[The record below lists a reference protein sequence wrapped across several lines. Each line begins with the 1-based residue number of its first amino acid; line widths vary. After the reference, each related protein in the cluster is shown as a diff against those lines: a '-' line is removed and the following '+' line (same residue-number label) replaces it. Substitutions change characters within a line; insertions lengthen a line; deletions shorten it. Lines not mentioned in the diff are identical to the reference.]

1 MSINYRKNKTGHSM
15 KKYGFFFALAL
26 LGIFFSCSKDE
37 SYELLDINYQ
47 SKINVN
53 DNNVI
58 NDKIDYVD
66 IIGYDS
72 SNYTFLIDSNAINK
86 IRKYF
91 FPSGGLPFYVNV
103 MGGTIYS
110 GKFFPGYSNS
120 LPYGITIDPES
131 SLIGNKLTV
140 NIDYGFCRTDNQL
153 VDQRNDK
160 RIIAVLQ
167 KDKKL
172 IKIDL

>member
-1 MSINYRKNKTGHSM
+1 M
-15 KKYGFFFALAL
+15 KKYGLCLVIVALSIVC
-26 LGIFFSCSKDE
+26 GCSKDK
-37 SYELLDINYQ
+37 SYELLCINYQ
-47 SKINVN
+47 AKTNVN
-53 DNNVI
+53 DNNLI
-58 NDKIDYVD
+58 NDKIDYED
-66 IIGYDS
+66 ILGYDT

-86 IRKYF
+86 IKKYF
-91 FPSGGLPFYVNV
+91 FPSGGLPFSVNV
-103 MGGTIYS
+103 IGETIYS
-110 GKFFPGYSNS
+110 GEFFPSYSNS

-153 VDQRNDK
+153 VDRRNDK

>member
-1 MSINYRKNKTGHSM
+1 M
-15 KKYGFFFALAL
+15 KKYGFFLALAL
-26 LGIFFSCSKDE
+26 LWIFFSCSKDK
-37 SYELLDINYQ
+37 SYEPLEINYQ
-47 SKINVN
+47 AKINVN
-53 DNNVI
+53 DNNAI
-58 NDKIDYVD
+58 NNKIDYVD

-91 FPSGGLPFYVNV
+91 FPSGGLPFSVNV
-103 MGGTIYS
+103 IGETIYT
-110 GKFFPGYSNS
+110 GEFFPSYSNS
-120 LPYGITIDPES
+120 LPCGIIIDPES

-153 VDQRNDK
+153 VDPRNDK

-167 KDKKL
+167 RDKKL
-172 IKIDL
+172 IKIVL

>member
-1 MSINYRKNKTGHSM
+1 M
-15 KKYGFFFALAL
+15 KKYGFFLAIVL
-26 LGIFFSCSKDE
+26 SWTFFSCSKDK
-37 SYELLDINYQ
+37 SYEPMEINYQ
-47 SKINVN
+47 AKINVN

-72 SNYTFLIDSNAINK
+72 SNYTFLIDSIAINK
-86 IRKYF
+86 IRKYL

-103 MGGTIYS
+103 RGETIYF

-120 LPYGITIDPES
+120 MPCGITIDPES

>member
-1 MSINYRKNKTGHSM
+1 MKTRDNSFKVSPLLMTKLIFIVGLVV
-15 KKYGFFFALAL
+15 FFTA
-26 LGIFFSCSKDE
+26 CSKE
-37 SYELLDINYQ
+37 KSYEPLDINYQ
-47 SKINVN
+47 AKTNVN

-58 NDKIDYVD
+58 NDKICYKD
-66 IIGYDS
+66 ILGYDT
-72 SNYTFLIDSNAINK
+72 SNYTFLIDSTAINK

-91 FPSGGLPFYVNV
+91 YPSGGLPFSVNV
-103 MGGTIYS
+103 MGETIYT
-110 GKFFPGYSNS
+110 GEFFPSYSNS

-131 SLIGNKLTV
+131 SLTGNKLTV

-153 VDQRNDK
+153 VDRRNDK

>member
-1 MSINYRKNKTGHSM
+1 M
-15 KKYGFFFALAL
+15 KKYGIFLSIVAL
-26 LGIFFSCSKDE
+26 LIVFSCSKDK
-37 SYELLDINYQ
+37 SYEQLAIIYQ
-47 SKINVN
+47 AKTNVN

-58 NDKIDYVD
+58 SDKVGYKD
-66 IIGYDS
+66 ILGYDT
-72 SNYTFLIDSNAINK
+72 SNYTFLIDSLAINK

-91 FPSGGLPFYVNV
+91 YPSGGLPFSINV
-103 MGGTIYS
+103 MGETVYS
-110 GKFFPGYSNS
+110 GLFFPGYSNS

-153 VDQRNDK
+153 VDLRNDK

>member
-1 MSINYRKNKTGHSM
+1 MRIM
-15 KKYGFFFALAL
+15 IPIL
-26 LGIFFSCSKDE
+26 LFMTFISCSKDK
-37 SYELLDINYQ
+37 SYELLCINYQ
-47 SKINVN
+47 AKTNVN
-53 DNNVI
+53 DNKVI
-58 NDKIDYVD
+58 NDKIDYKD
-66 IIGYDS
+66 ILGYDT
-72 SNYTFLIDSNAINK
+72 SNYTFLIDSTAINK

-91 FPSGGLPFYVNV
+91 YPSGGLPFSVNV
-103 MGGTIYS
+103 MGETIYT
-110 GKFFPGYSNS
+110 GEFFPSYSNS

-131 SLIGNKLTV
+131 SLTGNKLTV

-172 IKIDL
+172 VKIDL

>member
-1 MSINYRKNKTGHSM
+1 MKTRDNSFKVSPLLMTKLIFIVGLVV
-15 KKYGFFFALAL
+15 FFTA
-26 LGIFFSCSKDE
+26 CSKE
-37 SYELLDINYQ
+37 KSYEPLDINYQ
-47 SKINVN
+47 AKTNVN

-58 NDKIDYVD
+58 NDKICYKD
-66 IIGYDS
+66 ILGYDT
-72 SNYTFLIDSNAINK
+72 SNYTFLIDSTAINK

-91 FPSGGLPFYVNV
+91 Y
-103 MGGTIYS
+103 
-110 GKFFPGYSNS
+110 
-120 LPYGITIDPES
+120 PES

-153 VDQRNDK
+153 VDRRNDK

>member
-1 MSINYRKNKTGHSM
+1 MRIIIPI
-15 KKYGFFFALAL
+15 L
-26 LGIFFSCSKDE
+26 LFMTFISCSKDK
-37 SYELLDINYQ
+37 SYEILFINYQ
-47 SKINVN
+47 AKTNVN
-53 DNNVI
+53 DNKVI
-58 NDKIDYVD
+58 NDKIDYKD
-66 IIGYDS
+66 ILGYDTC
-72 SNYTFLIDSNAINK
+72 NYTFLIDSYAINK

-91 FPSGGLPFYVNV
+91 FPSGGLPFSVNV
-103 MGGTIYS
+103 MGETIYS
-110 GKFFPGYSNS
+110 GEFFPSYSNS

-131 SLIGNKLTV
+131 SLTGNKLTV

-160 RIIAVLQ
+160 QIIAVLQ